1 MKSED
6 QPPLLQHVM
15 QPFLTR
21 LLLRSS
27 LSAEEQATVLDLP
40 IRVDRIP
47 ANVDF
52 VRLGERL
59 GHACLV
65 IDGLVGRFE
74 QTRKG
79 DRQTTALHIP
89 GDMAD
94 LHSVVLPKTSW
105 ALQALTRST
114 IGKIAHTALVQAAD
128 RYPALAQAFWRD
140 CAVDASI
147 LAVSSVNLGRRDAR
161 ARTAHL
167 LCEMKC
173 REEAVGRFTEGG
185 YGFPITQVQM
195 ADVLGLTAV
204 HVNRM
209 VRSLRAASLVRLSGS
224 RVSVIDW
231 PGLVEAADFDPAYL
245 HLEQRFGAG

>member
-1 MKSED
+1 MKSEN
-6 QPPLLQHVM
+6 QPPLHQHVL

-40 IRVDRIP
+40 IRVERIP

-105 ALQALTRST
+105 ALQALTR
-114 IGKIAHTALVQAAD
+114 IMH
-128 RYPALAQAFWRD
+128 RD
-140 CAVDASI
+140 
-147 LAVSSVNLGRRDAR
+147 
-161 ARTAHL
+161 
-167 LCEMKC
+167 M
-173 REEAVGRFTEGG
+173 
-185 YGFPITQVQM
+185 
-195 ADVLGLTAV
+195 VLGWRSCKRGKSPGGCLTF
-204 HVNRM
+204 
-209 VRSLRAASLVRLSGS
+209 LLS
-224 RVSVIDW
+224 
-231 PGLVEAADFDPAYL
+231 PGLGL
-245 HLEQRFGAG
+245 